1 MLLSKDDYFKDGQS
15 LNASDDGSSGMAD
28 WREQELIKEVQ
39 SSIKVMPI
47 TEESVPSDDEDG
59 AYQEEVLEFFDKVNK
74 KPRNAKDS
82 TAEKPDELL
91 RRSMHKSPS
100 IVNAFNDMR
109 ISGASPL
116 KQVNDSNSRMKNAPS
131 HKNIATL
138 ANSASKNKTLNLQ
151 NNEAE
156 GEGADAEQDLQNLW
170 MLKDLDFDKI
180 VKSIDDDIA

>member
-39 SSIKVMPI
+39 NSIKVMPI
-47 TEESVPSDDEDG
+47 TEESAPSDDEDD
-59 AYQEEVLEFFDKVNK
+59 AYQEEVLKFLDTVNK

-82 TAEKPDELL
+82 TAAKPDELL

-138 ANSASKNKTLNLQ
+138 AHSASKNKTLN
-151 NNEAE
+151 
-156 GEGADAEQDLQNLW
+156 
-170 MLKDLDFDKI
+170 
-180 VKSIDDDIA
+180 